1 MQLDYVI
8 LGVLSLGRFSGYD
21 LRRWME
27 GPGRFIGYGV
37 QLPQIYRTLAKMVE
51 RGWVVFEVDP
61 REGRP
66 DAKVYRLSEAGRE
79 ALLEWAR
86 SPYEPS
92 SRPMDPDFMLRFIFA
107 GQLDR
112 EIAIDVV
119 RTELDYRLRNVS
131 ETGALA
137 IPAGYDP
144 QIPELDSAWAR
155 EIHLTAHEQ
164 GFAATAAYI
173 AWLKLTLQRLQAGR
187 TPLTGAP

>member
-8 LGVLSLGRFSGYD
+8 LGVLSLGRYSGYD

-86 SPYEPS
+86 SPYEPA
-92 SRPMDPDFMLRFIFA
+92 SRPMDPDFTLRFIFA

-119 RTELDYRLRNVS
+119 RTELEYRLTHVNK
-131 ETGALA
+131 TGKPDF
-137 IPAGYDP
+137 PADYEP
-144 QIPELDSAWAR
+144 QIPELDPAWAR

-164 GFAATAAYI
+164 GFASTAAYI
-173 AWLKLTLQRLQAGR
+173 AWLKLTLNRLESGR
-187 TPLTGAP
+187 AR